1 MLLGLFNPTHYVQ
14 DYGYLAIF
22 ILSVLQS
29 MCVPTSSELTLGFA
43 GVMAGEGKLNLPG
56 AIAAGVAGEV
66 VGALIA
72 WYIGRTLGRGFV
84 DKFGKYILLTHHD
97 LDKAEAWYG
106 RHERWGVFGSRL
118 LPVIR
123 NFVAVPAGV
132 AEVPIVRFGILTAAG
147 SLIWLSAMA
156 LIGYNV
162 AGSWQSVMK
171 GFSDAG
177 YVLGALVVAAI
188 AFVIWHRW
196 RSYKKHSSPGANAR
210 SSRPRSDGNRS
221 TGGAG
226 ANARLGASG
235 RVGAGARRRDS
246 GNGARRGA
254 GSGVRRD
261 AASGSRRGNAGAH
274 DR

>member
-1 MLLGLFNPTHYVQ
+1 MLLGLFDPTHLVQ
-14 DYGYLAIF
+14 DYGYVAIF

-43 GVMAGEGKLNLPG
+43 GVMAGEGKLSLPG
-56 AIAAGVAGEV
+56 AIIAGGAGEL
-66 VGALIA
+66 VGGVIA

-97 LDKAEAWYG
+97 LDKAEAWYS
-106 RHERWGVFGSRL
+106 RHEKWGVFGSRL

-132 AEVPIVRFGILTAAG
+132 AEVPIVRFAILTALG
-147 SLIWLSAMA
+147 SVIWDGAMA

-177 YVLGALVVAAI
+177 YVLGVLVVAAI
-188 AFVIWHRW
+188 AFVIYHRW
-196 RSYKKHSSPGANAR
+196 RSYKKHSTG
-210 SSRPRSDGNRS
+210 SDGAVSRS
-221 TGGAG
+221 RTDGRGAG
-226 ANARLGASG
+226 GSAGRGARDGSDARLGS
-235 RVGAGARRRDS
+235 AGARSRGADS
-246 GNGARRGA
+246 TARRGA
-254 GSGVRRD
+254 DSSARRD
-261 AASGSRRGNAGAH
+261 AGSGARRGNAGAH